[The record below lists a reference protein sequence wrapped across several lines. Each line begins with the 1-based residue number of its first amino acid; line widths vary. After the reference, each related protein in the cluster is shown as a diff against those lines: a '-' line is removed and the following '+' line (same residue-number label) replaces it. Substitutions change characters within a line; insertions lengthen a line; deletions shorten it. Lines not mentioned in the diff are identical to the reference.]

1 MILETVINGEVAHK
15 ALMVLGKVAARNLK
29 DSPMKQVLMEIHPS
43 YIRLFASNNS
53 MTVSSS
59 MPCRLVSQG
68 SPEVLSIFVD
78 AETLSSFLQTHK
90 SPSISMKVDED
101 FSLSFKYPRGEFKT
115 YWTEWRGFQGI
126 PEAPSV
132 QQVEFL
138 AKDFVPVVRKAFRFL
153 ENDDI
158 HGADRIILYLGE
170 GALYTIATD
179 NFALFI
185 SRSAVSNREA
195 EYEVTITVDVAN
207 ILYGA
212 FGKDEDSDEI
222 IRISKDEKWIYIQ
235 FGDTMIT
242 ELQPENKLPLY
253 KKIFEENDPSQIF
266 SVNASEFTRAVESAN
281 AISKS
286 RADKLEVDYLQDKLQ
301 IQLVNMEHRVGIR
314 EMASAKNVMGDDKFS
329 VIIDPRR
336 TLNSVKCFGGKL
348 LKVCNYMKYN
358 FVSFSDPDNESVIT
372 YIAKFSNNF

>member
-1 MILETVINGEVAHK
+1 
-15 ALMVLGKVAARNLK
+15 
-29 DSPMKQVLMEIHPS
+29 
-43 YIRLFASNNS
+43 
-53 MTVSSS
+53 
-59 MPCRLVSQG
+59 
-68 SPEVLSIFVD
+68 
-78 AETLSSFLQTHK
+78 
-90 SPSISMKVDED
+90 MKVDED